1 MAKQAADLYTL
12 DLLEKPKRGRPKKP
26 DALTP
31 AQRAKAYRERL
42 KADPLRRF
50 NLLLNTLDAI
60 KPAAMAQLDA
70 QRAAKRTTE
79 VVSSEEWPFP
89 REARDR

>member
-1 MAKQAADLYTL
+1 MAKQAADLFTRDML
-12 DLLEKPKRGRPKKP
+12 DKPRRGRPRKP

-50 NLLLNTLDAI
+50 NMLLDTIEAI
-60 KPAAMAQLDA
+60 KPAAMDQLDQ
-70 QRAAKRTTE
+70 QRAAKRAAQAE
-79 VVSSEEWPFP
+79 KEPWPYP
-89 REARDR
+89 KEPWMR